1 MKVIMKLTQGLP
13 TPYYLIDEQLILNN
27 LEIIQ
32 AIKDK
37 SGCKVLLAQKAFSSF
52 YFYPLLKQYLDGTA
66 SSGLF
71 EARLAYEHFGK
82 EVHVFTPGF
91 KDEEFEDILKYSDH
105 LVFNSNSQLR
115 RFKQRALAAK
125 KTIGIRINPEVSTQ
139 TGSSMYDPC
148 SPTSRM
154 GIKVSDLDES
164 LLQGVSGFHFHTLC
178 QQNADALEATVKVV
192 EQKFGKYFSQLKWIN
207 FGGGHHL
214 TRANYDIEKLVR
226 IIKYYKQTYKL
237 DVYLEPGEAVVLN
250 AGFLVSKVLDVTKND
265 VEIAILD
272 ASATCH
278 MPDVLEAKFIPP
290 VTTSD
295 PHGMH
300 VIRLSGATCLTG
312 DDIGIYRFKDSLK
325 VDDVIVF
332 EDMALYTIVKN
343 NTFNGIP
350 LPSIYARKLDGK
362 DVLVKSFT
370 YEHFK
375 EKLS

>member
-1 MKVIMKLTQGLP
+1 MMKLTPGLT

-27 LEIIQ
+27 LMIIKR
-32 AIKDK
+32 IKEL

-82 EVHVFTPGF
+82 EIHVFTPGF
-91 KDEEFEDILKYSDH
+91 KDEEFDEILKYSDH
-105 LVFNSNSQLR
+105 LVFNSNSQLK

-154 GIKVSDLDES
+154 GIKIADIDTS
-164 LLQGVSGFHFHTLC
+164 LLSGVSGFHFHTLC
-178 QQNADALEATVKVV
+178 QQNADALEATLKEV
-192 EQKFGKYFSQLKWIN
+192 ERKFGKYFSQLTWIN

-295 PHGMH
+295 PHGKH

-312 DDIGIYRFKDSLK
+312 DDIGIYRFKDPLK
-325 VDDVIVF
+325 VGDAIVF
-332 EDMALYTIVKN
+332 QDMALYTIVKN

-350 LPSIYARKLDGK
+350 LPSIYARKLNGK

>member
-1 MKVIMKLTQGLP
+1 MKLTPGLP
-13 TPYYLIDEQLILNN
+13 TPYYLIDESLILKN
-27 LEIIQ
+27 LQIIKQ
-32 AIKDK
+32 IKDL

-52 YFYPLLKQYLDGTA
+52 YFYPLLSQYLDGTA

-71 EARLAYEHFGK
+71 EARLAHEHFGK

-91 KDEEFEDILKYSDH
+91 KEEEFNDVLKYSDH
-105 LVFNSNSQLR
+105 IVFNSNSQLT
-115 RFKQRALAAK
+115 RFKERALKAK

-139 TGSSMYDPC
+139 TGNSMYDPC

-154 GIKVSDLDES
+154 GIKVQDIDAKLLD
-164 LLQGVSGFHFHTLC
+164 GVSGFHFHTLC
-178 QQNADALEATVKVV
+178 QQNADALETTVKEV
-192 EQKFGKYFSQLKWIN
+192 EKKFGKYFSKLKWIN

-214 TRANYDIEKLVR
+214 TRANYDIPKLVK
-226 IIKYYKQTYKL
+226 IIRYFKDKYQL
-237 DVYLEPGEAVVLN
+237 DVYLEPGEAIVLN

-290 VTTSD
+290 VMSAD
-295 PHGMH
+295 PKGSH
-300 VIRLSGATCLTG
+300 VVRLSGATCLTG
-312 DDIGIYRFKDSLK
+312 DDIGIYRFANPLK
-325 VDDVIVF
+325 VGDTIVF
-332 EDMALYTIVKN
+332 QDMALYTIVKN

-362 DVLVKSFT
+362 DLLVKAFDYT
-370 YEHFK
+370 HFK
-375 EKLS
+375 GKLS

>member
-1 MKVIMKLTQGLP
+1 MKLTPGLP
-13 TPYYLIDEQLILNN
+13 TPYYLIDETLILKN
-27 LEIIQ
+27 LQIIKK
-32 AIKDK
+32 IKDL
-37 SGCKVLLAQKAFSSF
+37 SGCKVILAQKAFSSF
-52 YFYPLLKQYLDGTA
+52 YFYPLLSQYLDGTA

-71 EARLAYEHFGK
+71 EARLAHEHFGK

-91 KDEEFEDILKYSDH
+91 KEEEFNDVLKYSDH
-105 LVFNSNSQLR
+105 IVFNSNSQLA
-115 RFKQRALAAK
+115 RFKERALKAK
-125 KTIGIRINPEVSTQ
+125 KIIGIRINPEVSTQ
-139 TGSSMYDPC
+139 TGNSMYDPC

-154 GIKVSDLDES
+154 GIKVQDIDAKFLD
-164 LLQGVSGFHFHTLC
+164 GVSGFHFHTLC
-178 QQNADALEATVKVV
+178 QQNADALETTVKEV
-192 EQKFGKYFSQLKWIN
+192 EKKFSKYFSKLKWIN

-214 TRANYDIEKLVR
+214 TRANYDIPKLVN
-226 IIKYYKQTYKL
+226 IIRYFKDRYKL

-290 VTTSD
+290 VTSADTKGS
-295 PHGMH
+295 HI
-300 VIRLSGATCLTG
+300 IRLSGATCLTG
-312 DDIGIYRFKDSLK
+312 DDIGIYRFANPLK
-325 VDDVIVF
+325 VGDTIVF

-362 DVLVKSFT
+362 DVLVKAFD
-370 YEHFK
+370 YGHFK
-375 EKLS
+375 GKLS

>member
-1 MKVIMKLTQGLP
+1 MKLTSGLP

-27 LEIIQ
+27 LTIIKK
-32 AIKDK
+32 IKDL

-52 YFYPLLKQYLDGTA
+52 YFYPLLKTVLDGTA

-82 EVHVFTPGF
+82 EIHVFTPGF

-105 LVFNSNSQLR
+105 LVFNSNSQLK

-154 GIKVSDLDES
+154 GIKVADIDENLLD
-164 LLQGVSGFHFHTLC
+164 GVSGFHFHTLC
-178 QQNADALEATVKVV
+178 QQNADALEQTVNEV
-192 EQKFGKYFSQLKWIN
+192 ERKFGKYFSKLRWIN

-214 TRANYDIEKLVR
+214 TRPNYDIEKLVK

-295 PHGMH
+295 PTGKH

-312 DDIGIYRFKDSLK
+312 DDIGIYRFKNPLNVGDP
-325 VDDVIVF
+325 IVF
-332 EDMALYTIVKN
+332 QDMALYTIVKN

-350 LPSIYARKLDGK
+350 LPSIYARKLNGK
-362 DVLVKSFT
+362 DVLIKSFS

>member
-1 MKVIMKLTQGLP
+1 MKLTPGLP
-13 TPYYLIDEQLILNN
+13 TPYYLIDETLILKN
-27 LEIIQ
+27 LQIIKK
-32 AIKDK
+32 IKDL
-37 SGCKVLLAQKAFSSF
+37 SGCKVILAQKAFSSF
-52 YFYPLLKQYLDGTA
+52 YFYPLLSQYLDGTA

-71 EARLAYEHFGK
+71 EARLAHEHFGK

-91 KDEEFEDILKYSDH
+91 KEEEFNDVLKYSDH
-105 LVFNSNSQLR
+105 IVFNSNSQLA
-115 RFKQRALAAK
+115 RFKERALKAK

-139 TGSSMYDPC
+139 TGNSMYDPC

-154 GIKVSDLDES
+154 GIKVQDIDAKLLD
-164 LLQGVSGFHFHTLC
+164 GVSGFHFHTLC
-178 QQNADALEATVKVV
+178 QQNADALETTVKEV
-192 EQKFGKYFSQLKWIN
+192 EKKFGKYFSKLKWIN

-214 TRANYDIEKLVR
+214 TRANYDIPKLVK
-226 IIKYYKQTYKL
+226 IIRYFKDKYQL

-290 VTTSD
+290 VTSAD
-295 PHGMH
+295 PKGSHI
-300 VIRLSGATCLTG
+300 IRLSGATCLTG
-312 DDIGIYRFKDSLK
+312 DDIGIYRFANPLK
-325 VDDVIVF
+325 VGDTIVF

-362 DVLVKSFT
+362 DVLVKAFD
-370 YEHFK
+370 YGHFK
-375 EKLS
+375 GKLS

>member
-1 MKVIMKLTQGLP
+1 MKLTPGLP
-13 TPYYLIDEQLILNN
+13 TPYYLIDESLILKN
-27 LEIIQ
+27 LQIIKQ
-32 AIKDK
+32 IKDL

-52 YFYPLLKQYLDGTA
+52 YFYPLLSQYLDGTA

-71 EARLAYEHFGK
+71 EARLAHEHFGK

-91 KDEEFEDILKYSDH
+91 KEEEFKDVLKYSDH
-105 LVFNSNSQLR
+105 IVFNSNSQLI
-115 RFKQRALAAK
+115 RFKERALKAK

-139 TGSSMYDPC
+139 TGNSMYDPC

-154 GIKVSDLDES
+154 GIKVQDIDAKLLD
-164 LLQGVSGFHFHTLC
+164 GVSGFHFHTLC
-178 QQNADALEATVKVV
+178 QQNADALETTVKEV
-192 EQKFGKYFSQLKWIN
+192 EKKFGKYFSKLKWIN

-214 TRANYDIEKLVR
+214 TRANYDIPRLVK
-226 IIKYYKQTYKL
+226 IIRYFKDKYQL
-237 DVYLEPGEAVVLN
+237 DVYLEPGEAIVLN

-290 VTTSD
+290 VTSSD
-295 PHGMH
+295 PKGTH

-312 DDIGIYRFKDSLK
+312 DDIGIYRFANPLK
-325 VDDVIVF
+325 VGDTIVF
-332 EDMALYTIVKN
+332 QDMALYTIVKN

-362 DVLVKSFT
+362 DVLVKAFDYS
-370 YEHFK
+370 HFK
-375 EKLS
+375 GKLS

>member
-1 MKVIMKLTQGLP
+1 MKLTPGLP
-13 TPYYLIDEQLILNN
+13 TPYYLIDENLILKN
-27 LEIIQ
+27 LQIIKK
-32 AIKDK
+32 IKDL

-52 YFYPLLKQYLDGTA
+52 YFYPLLSQYLDGTA

-71 EARLAYEHFGK
+71 EARLAHEHFGK

-91 KDEEFEDILKYSDH
+91 KEEEFNDVLKYSDH
-105 LVFNSNSQLR
+105 IVFNSNSQLA
-115 RFKQRALAAK
+115 RFKERALKAK

-139 TGSSMYDPC
+139 TGNSMYDPC

-154 GIKVSDLDES
+154 GIKVQDIDATLLD
-164 LLQGVSGFHFHTLC
+164 GVSGFHFHTLC
-178 QQNADALEATVKVV
+178 QQNADALETTVKEV
-192 EQKFGKYFSQLKWIN
+192 EKKFGNYFSKLKWIN

-214 TRANYDIEKLVR
+214 TRANYDIPKLVN
-226 IIKYYKQTYKL
+226 IIRYFKDKYQL
-237 DVYLEPGEAVVLN
+237 DIYLEPGEAVVLN

-295 PHGMH
+295 PKGSHI
-300 VIRLSGATCLTG
+300 VRLSGATCLTG
-312 DDIGIYRFKDSLK
+312 DDIGIYRFANPLK
-325 VDDVIVF
+325 VDDTIVF

-350 LPSIYARKLDGK
+350 LPSIYARKLNGK
-362 DVLVKSFT
+362 DVLVKAFD
-370 YEHFK
+370 YGHFK
-375 EKLS
+375 GKLS

>member
-1 MKVIMKLTQGLP
+1 
-13 TPYYLIDEQLILNN
+13 
-27 LEIIQ
+27 
-32 AIKDK
+32 
-37 SGCKVLLAQKAFSSF
+37 
-52 YFYPLLKQYLDGTA
+52 
-66 SSGLF
+66 
-71 EARLAYEHFGK
+71 
-82 EVHVFTPGF
+82 
-91 KDEEFEDILKYSDH
+91 
-105 LVFNSNSQLR
+105 VFNSNSQLK
-115 RFKQRALAAK
+115 RFKQRALSVK

-154 GIKVSDLDES
+154 GIKVSDIDES
-164 LLQGVSGFHFHTLC
+164 LLDGVSGFHFHTLC
-178 QQNADALEATVKVV
+178 QQNADALESTVKEV
-192 EQKFGKYFSQLKWIN
+192 EKKFGKYFSKLSWIN

-214 TRANYDIEKLVR
+214 TRANYDIDKLVR
-226 IIKYYKQTYKL
+226 IIKYYKQTYQL

-295 PHGMH
+295 PSGKHI
-300 VIRLSGATCLTG
+300 IRLSGATCLTG
-312 DDIGIYRFKDSLK
+312 DDIGIYRFKDPLK
-325 VDDVIVF
+325 VGDPIVF
-332 EDMALYTIVKN
+332 QDMALYTIVKN

-350 LPSIYARKLDGK
+350 LPSIYARKLNGE
-362 DVLVKSFT
+362 DVLIKSFT
-370 YEHFK
+370 YDHFK

>member
-1 MKVIMKLTQGLP
+1 MKLTPGLP
-13 TPYYLIDEQLILNN
+13 TPYYLIDESLILKN
-27 LEIIQ
+27 LQIIKQ
-32 AIKDK
+32 IKDL

-52 YFYPLLKQYLDGTA
+52 YFYPLLSQYLDGTA

-71 EARLAYEHFGK
+71 EARLAHEHFGK

-91 KDEEFEDILKYSDH
+91 KEEEFKDVLKYSDH
-105 LVFNSNSQLR
+105 IVFNSNSQLT
-115 RFKQRALAAK
+115 RFKERALKAK

-139 TGSSMYDPC
+139 TGNSMYDPC

-154 GIKVSDLDES
+154 GIKVQDIDAKLLD
-164 LLQGVSGFHFHTLC
+164 GVSGFHFHTLC
-178 QQNADALEATVKVV
+178 QQNADALETTVKEV
-192 EQKFGKYFSQLKWIN
+192 EKKFGKYFSKLKWIN

-214 TRANYDIEKLVR
+214 TRANYDIPKLVK
-226 IIKYYKQTYKL
+226 IIRYFKDKYQL
-237 DVYLEPGEAVVLN
+237 DVYLEPGEAIVLN

-290 VTTSD
+290 VTSSD
-295 PHGMH
+295 PKGTH

-312 DDIGIYRFKDSLK
+312 DDIGIYRFANPLK
-325 VDDVIVF
+325 VGDTIVF
-332 EDMALYTIVKN
+332 QDMALYTIVKN

-362 DVLVKSFT
+362 DVLVKAFDYS
-370 YEHFK
+370 HFK
-375 EKLS
+375 GKLS

>member
-1 MKVIMKLTQGLP
+1 MVDMKLTPGLP
-13 TPYYLIDEQLILNN
+13 TPYYLIDETLILKN
-27 LEIIQ
+27 LQIIKK
-32 AIKDK
+32 IKDL
-37 SGCKVLLAQKAFSSF
+37 SGCKVILAQKAFSSF
-52 YFYPLLKQYLDGTA
+52 YFYPLLSQYLDGTA

-71 EARLAYEHFGK
+71 EARLAHEHFGK

-91 KDEEFEDILKYSDH
+91 KEEEFNDVLKYSDH
-105 LVFNSNSQLR
+105 IVFNSNSQLA
-115 RFKQRALAAK
+115 RFKERALKAK

-139 TGSSMYDPC
+139 TGNSMYDPC

-154 GIKVSDLDES
+154 GIKVQDIDAKLLD
-164 LLQGVSGFHFHTLC
+164 GVSGFHFHTLC
-178 QQNADALEATVKVV
+178 QQNADALETTVKEV
-192 EQKFGKYFSQLKWIN
+192 EKKFGKYFSKLKWIN

-214 TRANYDIEKLVR
+214 TRANYDIPKLVK
-226 IIKYYKQTYKL
+226 IIRYFKDKYQL

-290 VTTSD
+290 VTSAD
-295 PHGMH
+295 PKGSHI
-300 VIRLSGATCLTG
+300 IRLSGATCLTG
-312 DDIGIYRFKDSLK
+312 DDIGIYRFANPLK
-325 VDDVIVF
+325 VGDTIVF

-362 DVLVKSFT
+362 DVLVKAFD
-370 YEHFK
+370 YGHFK
-375 EKLS
+375 GKLS

>member
-1 MKVIMKLTQGLP
+1 MKLTPGLP
-13 TPYYLIDEQLILNN
+13 TPYYLIDETLILKN
-27 LEIIQ
+27 LQIIKK
-32 AIKDK
+32 IKDL
-37 SGCKVLLAQKAFSSF
+37 SGCKVILAQKAFSSF
-52 YFYPLLKQYLDGTA
+52 YFYPLLSQYLDGTA

-71 EARLAYEHFGK
+71 EARLAHEHFGK

-91 KDEEFEDILKYSDH
+91 KEEEFNDVLKYSDH
-105 LVFNSNSQLR
+105 IVFNSNSQLA
-115 RFKQRALAAK
+115 RFKERALKAK

-139 TGSSMYDPC
+139 TGNSMYDPC

-154 GIKVSDLDES
+154 GIKVQDIDAKLLD
-164 LLQGVSGFHFHTLC
+164 GVSGFHFHTLC
-178 QQNADALEATVKVV
+178 QQNADALETTVKEV
-192 EQKFGKYFSQLKWIN
+192 EKKFSKYFSKLKWIN

-214 TRANYDIEKLVR
+214 TRANYDIPKLVK
-226 IIKYYKQTYKL
+226 IIRYFKDKYQL

-290 VTTSD
+290 VTSAD
-295 PHGMH
+295 PKGSHI
-300 VIRLSGATCLTG
+300 IRLSGATCLTG
-312 DDIGIYRFKDSLK
+312 DDIGIYRFANPLK
-325 VDDVIVF
+325 VGDTIVF

-362 DVLVKSFT
+362 DVLVKAFD
-370 YEHFK
+370 YGHFK
-375 EKLS
+375 GKLS

>member
-1 MKVIMKLTQGLP
+1 MKLTPGLP

-27 LEIIQ
+27 LNIIKR
-32 AIKDK
+32 IKSL
-37 SGCKVLLAQKAFSSF
+37 SGCKILLAQKAFSSF
-52 YFYPLLKQYLDGTA
+52 YFYPLLKEYLDGTA

-82 EVHVFTPGF
+82 EIHVFTPGF
-91 KDEEFEDILKYSDH
+91 KDEEFEEILKYSDH
-105 LVFNSNSQLR
+105 LVFNSNSQLT

-154 GIKVSDLDES
+154 GIKISDIDES
-164 LLQGVSGFHFHTLC
+164 LLDGVSGFHFHTLC
-178 QQNADALEATVKVV
+178 QQNADALEATLKEV
-192 EQKFGKYFSQLKWIN
+192 EAKFGKYFSKLSWIN

-214 TRANYDIEKLVR
+214 TRANYDIDKLVR
-226 IIKYYKQTYKL
+226 IIKYYKQTYQL

-272 ASATCH
+272 SSATCH

-295 PHGMH
+295 PSGKHI
-300 VIRLSGATCLTG
+300 IRLSGATCLTG
-312 DDIGIYRFKDSLK
+312 DDIGIYRFKDPLK
-325 VDDVIVF
+325 VGDPIVF
-332 EDMALYTIVKN
+332 QDMALYTIVKN

-350 LPSIYARKLDGK
+350 LPSIYARKLNGE
-362 DVLVKSFT
+362 DVLIKSFT
-370 YEHFK
+370 YDHFK

>member
-1 MKVIMKLTQGLP
+1 MKLTPGLP
-13 TPYYLIDEQLILNN
+13 TPYYLIDESLILKN
-27 LEIIQ
+27 LQIIKQ
-32 AIKDK
+32 IKDL

-52 YFYPLLKQYLDGTA
+52 YFYPLLSQYLDGTA

-71 EARLAYEHFGK
+71 EARLAHEHFGK
-82 EVHVFTPGF
+82 EVHVFTSGF
-91 KDEEFEDILKYSDH
+91 KEEEFKDVLKYSDH
-105 LVFNSNSQLR
+105 IVFNSNSQLI
-115 RFKQRALAAK
+115 RFKERALKAK

-139 TGSSMYDPC
+139 TGNSMYDPC

-154 GIKVSDLDES
+154 GIKVQDIDAKLLD
-164 LLQGVSGFHFHTLC
+164 GVSGFHFHTLC
-178 QQNADALEATVKVV
+178 QQNADALETTVKEV
-192 EQKFGKYFSQLKWIN
+192 EKKFGKYFSKLKWIN

-214 TRANYDIEKLVR
+214 TRANYDIPKLVK
-226 IIKYYKQTYKL
+226 IIRYFKDKYQL
-237 DVYLEPGEAVVLN
+237 DVYLEPGEAIVLN

-290 VTTSD
+290 VISSD
-295 PHGMH
+295 PKGTH

-312 DDIGIYRFKDSLK
+312 DDIGIYRFAKPLK
-325 VDDVIVF
+325 VDDTIVF
-332 EDMALYTIVKN
+332 QDMALYTIVKN

-362 DVLVKSFT
+362 DVLVKAFDYS
-370 YEHFK
+370 HFK
-375 EKLS
+375 GKLS

>member
-1 MKVIMKLTQGLP
+1 
-13 TPYYLIDEQLILNN
+13 
-27 LEIIQ
+27 
-32 AIKDK
+32 
-37 SGCKVLLAQKAFSSF
+37 
-52 YFYPLLKQYLDGTA
+52 
-66 SSGLF
+66 
-71 EARLAYEHFGK
+71 
-82 EVHVFTPGF
+82 
-91 KDEEFEDILKYSDH
+91 
-105 LVFNSNSQLR
+105 
-115 RFKQRALAAK
+115 
-125 KTIGIRINPEVSTQ
+125 
-139 TGSSMYDPC
+139 
-148 SPTSRM
+148 
-154 GIKVSDLDES
+154 
-164 LLQGVSGFHFHTLC
+164 VSGFHFHTLC
-178 QQNADALEATVKVV
+178 QQNADALEATLKEV
-192 EQKFGKYFSQLKWIN
+192 ERKFGKYFFQLTWIN

-295 PHGMH
+295 PHGKH

-312 DDIGIYRFKDSLK
+312 DDIGIYRFKDALK
-325 VDDVIVF
+325 VGDSIVF
-332 EDMALYTIVKN
+332 QDMALYTIVKN

-350 LPSIYARKLDGK
+350 LPSIYARKLNGK

>member
-1 MKVIMKLTQGLP
+1 MKLTPGLP
-13 TPYYLIDEQLILNN
+13 TPYYLIDENLILKN
-27 LEIIQ
+27 LQIIKK
-32 AIKDK
+32 IKDL
-37 SGCKVLLAQKAFSSF
+37 SGCKVILAQKAFSSF
-52 YFYPLLKQYLDGTA
+52 YFYPLLSQYLDGTA

-71 EARLAYEHFGK
+71 EARLAHEHFGK

-91 KDEEFEDILKYSDH
+91 KEEEFNDVLKYSDH
-105 LVFNSNSQLR
+105 IVFNSNSQLA
-115 RFKQRALAAK
+115 RFKERALKAK

-139 TGSSMYDPC
+139 TGNSMYDPC

-154 GIKVSDLDES
+154 GIKVQDIDAKLLD
-164 LLQGVSGFHFHTLC
+164 GVSGFHFHTLC
-178 QQNADALEATVKVV
+178 QQNADALETTVKEV
-192 EQKFGKYFSQLKWIN
+192 EKKFSKYFSKLKWIN

-214 TRANYDIEKLVR
+214 TRANYDIPKLVK
-226 IIKYYKQTYKL
+226 IIRYFKDKYQL

-290 VTTSD
+290 VTSAD
-295 PHGMH
+295 PKGSHI
-300 VIRLSGATCLTG
+300 IRLSGATCLTG
-312 DDIGIYRFKDSLK
+312 DDIGIYRFANPVK
-325 VDDVIVF
+325 VGDTIVF

-362 DVLVKSFT
+362 DVLVKAFD
-370 YEHFK
+370 YGHFK
-375 EKLS
+375 GKLS

>member
-1 MKVIMKLTQGLP
+1 MKLTPGLP
-13 TPYYLIDEQLILNN
+13 TPYYLIDETLILKN
-27 LEIIQ
+27 LQIIKK
-32 AIKDK
+32 IKDL
-37 SGCKVLLAQKAFSSF
+37 SGCKVILAQKAFSSF
-52 YFYPLLKQYLDGTA
+52 YFYPLLSQYLDGTA

-71 EARLAYEHFGK
+71 EARLAHEHFGK

-91 KDEEFEDILKYSDH
+91 KEEEFNDVLKYSDH
-105 LVFNSNSQLR
+105 VVFNSNSQLA
-115 RFKQRALAAK
+115 RFKERALKAK

-139 TGSSMYDPC
+139 TGNSMYDPC

-154 GIKVSDLDES
+154 GIKVQDIDAKLLD
-164 LLQGVSGFHFHTLC
+164 GVSGFHFHTLC
-178 QQNADALEATVKVV
+178 QQNADALETTVKEV
-192 EQKFGKYFSQLKWIN
+192 EKKFSKYFSKLKWIN

-214 TRANYDIEKLVR
+214 TRANYDIPKLVK
-226 IIKYYKQTYKL
+226 IIRYFKDKYQL

-290 VTTSD
+290 VTSAD
-295 PHGMH
+295 PKGSHI
-300 VIRLSGATCLTG
+300 IRLSGATCLTG
-312 DDIGIYRFKDSLK
+312 DDIGIYRFANPVK
-325 VDDVIVF
+325 VGDTIVF

-362 DVLVKSFT
+362 DVLVKAFD
-370 YEHFK
+370 YGHFK
-375 EKLS
+375 GKLS

>member
-1 MKVIMKLTQGLP
+1 MKLTPGLP
-13 TPYYLIDEQLILNN
+13 TPYYLIDENLILKN
-27 LEIIQ
+27 LQIIKK
-32 AIKDK
+32 IKDL

-52 YFYPLLKQYLDGTA
+52 YFYPLLSQYLDGTA

-71 EARLAYEHFGK
+71 EARLAHEHFGK

-91 KDEEFEDILKYSDH
+91 KEEEFNDVLKYSDH
-105 LVFNSNSQLR
+105 IVFNSNSQLAK
-115 RFKQRALAAK
+115 FKERALKAK

-139 TGSSMYDPC
+139 TGNSMYDPC

-154 GIKVSDLDES
+154 GIKVQDIDATLLD
-164 LLQGVSGFHFHTLC
+164 GVSGFHFHTLC
-178 QQNADALEATVKVV
+178 QQNADALETTVKEV
-192 EQKFGKYFSQLKWIN
+192 EKKFGNYFSKLKWIN

-214 TRANYDIEKLVR
+214 TRANYDIPKLVN
-226 IIKYYKQTYKL
+226 IIRYFKDKYQL
-237 DVYLEPGEAVVLN
+237 DIYLEPGEAVVLN

-295 PHGMH
+295 PKGSYI
-300 VIRLSGATCLTG
+300 VRLSGATCLTG
-312 DDIGIYRFKDSLK
+312 DDIGIYRFANPLK
-325 VDDVIVF
+325 VDDTIVF

-362 DVLVKSFT
+362 DVLVKAFD
-370 YEHFK
+370 YGHFK
-375 EKLS
+375 GKLS

>member
-1 MKVIMKLTQGLP
+1 MKLTPGLP
-13 TPYYLIDEQLILNN
+13 TPYYLIDEQKILNN
-27 LEIIQ
+27 LTIIEK
-32 AIKDK
+32 IKDL

-91 KDEEFEDILKYSDH
+91 KDEEFNDLLRYSDH
-105 LVFNSNSQLR
+105 FVFNSNSQLKK
-115 RFKQRALAAK
+115 FKDQALRAK
-125 KTIGIRINPEVSTQ
+125 KKVGIRINPEVSTQ

-154 GIKVSDLDES
+154 GIKISDIDPT
-164 LLQGVSGFHFHTLC
+164 LLEGVSGFHFHTLC
-178 QQNADALEATVKVV
+178 QQNADALEATLKEV
-192 EQKFGKYFSQLKWIN
+192 EKKFSKYFSKLTWIN

-214 TRANYDIEKLVR
+214 TRSNYDIDKLVK
-226 IIKYYKQTYKL
+226 IIRYYKDKYHF

-250 AGFLVSKVLDVTKND
+250 AGYLVSRVLDVTRND

-290 VTTSD
+290 VVSAN
-295 PHGMH
+295 PKGNH
-300 VIRLSGATCLTG
+300 VMRLSGATCLTG
-312 DDIGIYRFKDSLK
+312 DDIGIYRFLEPLK
-325 VDDVIVF
+325 VGEHVIF

-362 DVLVKSFT
+362 DVLVKSFN
-370 YEHFK
+370 YQHFK

>member
-1 MKVIMKLTQGLP
+1 MVDMKLTPGLP
-13 TPYYLIDEQLILNN
+13 TPYYLIDETLILKN
-27 LEIIQ
+27 LQIIKK
-32 AIKDK
+32 IKDL
-37 SGCKVLLAQKAFSSF
+37 SGCKVILAQKAFSSF
-52 YFYPLLKQYLDGTA
+52 YFYPLLSQYLDGTA

-71 EARLAYEHFGK
+71 EARLAHEHFGK

-91 KDEEFEDILKYSDH
+91 KEEEFNDVLKYSDH
-105 LVFNSNSQLR
+105 IVFNSNSQLA
-115 RFKQRALAAK
+115 RFKERALKAK

-139 TGSSMYDPC
+139 TGNSMYDPC

-154 GIKVSDLDES
+154 GIKVQDIDAKLLD
-164 LLQGVSGFHFHTLC
+164 GVSGFHFHTLC
-178 QQNADALEATVKVV
+178 QQNADALETTVKEV
-192 EQKFGKYFSQLKWIN
+192 EKKFSKYFSKLKWIN

-214 TRANYDIEKLVR
+214 TRANYDIPKLVK
-226 IIKYYKQTYKL
+226 IIRYFKDKYQL

-290 VTTSD
+290 VTSAD
-295 PHGMH
+295 PKGSHI
-300 VIRLSGATCLTG
+300 IRLSGATCLTG
-312 DDIGIYRFKDSLK
+312 DDIGIYRFANPLK
-325 VDDVIVF
+325 VGDTIVF

-362 DVLVKSFT
+362 DVLVKAFD
-370 YEHFK
+370 YGHFK
-375 EKLS
+375 GKLS

>member
-1 MKVIMKLTQGLP
+1 MKLTPGLP
-13 TPYYLIDEQLILNN
+13 TPYYLIDETLILKN
-27 LEIIQ
+27 LQIIKK
-32 AIKDK
+32 IKDL
-37 SGCKVLLAQKAFSSF
+37 SGCKVILAQKAFSSF
-52 YFYPLLKQYLDGTA
+52 YFYPLLSQYLDGTA

-71 EARLAYEHFGK
+71 EARLAHEHFGK

-91 KDEEFEDILKYSDH
+91 KEEEFNDVLKYSDH
-105 LVFNSNSQLR
+105 IVFNSNSQLA
-115 RFKQRALAAK
+115 RFKERALKAK

-139 TGSSMYDPC
+139 TGNSMYDPC

-154 GIKVSDLDES
+154 GIKVQDIDAKLLD
-164 LLQGVSGFHFHTLC
+164 GVSGFHFHTLC
-178 QQNADALEATVKVV
+178 QQNADALETTVKEV
-192 EQKFGKYFSQLKWIN
+192 EKKFSKYFSKLKWIN

-214 TRANYDIEKLVR
+214 TRANYDIPKLVK
-226 IIKYYKQTYKL
+226 IIRYFKDKYQL

-290 VTTSD
+290 VTSAD
-295 PHGMH
+295 QKGSHI
-300 VIRLSGATCLTG
+300 IRLSGATCLTG
-312 DDIGIYRFKDSLK
+312 DDIGIYRFANPLK
-325 VDDVIVF
+325 VGDTIVF

-362 DVLVKSFT
+362 DVLVKAFD
-370 YEHFK
+370 YGHFK
-375 EKLS
+375 GKLS

>member
-1 MKVIMKLTQGLP
+1 MKLTPGLP
-13 TPYYLIDEQLILNN
+13 TPYYLIDENLILKN
-27 LEIIQ
+27 LQIIKK
-32 AIKDK
+32 IKDL
-37 SGCKVLLAQKAFSSF
+37 SGCKVILAQKAFSSF
-52 YFYPLLKQYLDGTA
+52 YFYPLLSQYLDGTA

-71 EARLAYEHFGK
+71 EARLAHEHFGK

-91 KDEEFEDILKYSDH
+91 KEEEFNDVLKYSDH
-105 LVFNSNSQLR
+105 IVFNSNSQLA
-115 RFKQRALAAK
+115 RFKERALKAK

-139 TGSSMYDPC
+139 TGNSMYDPC

-154 GIKVSDLDES
+154 GIKVQDIDAKLLD
-164 LLQGVSGFHFHTLC
+164 GVSGFHFHTLC
-178 QQNADALEATVKVV
+178 QQNADALETTVKEV
-192 EQKFGKYFSQLKWIN
+192 EKKFSKYFSKLKWIN

-214 TRANYDIEKLVR
+214 TRANYDIPKLVK
-226 IIKYYKQTYKL
+226 IIRYFKDKYQL
-237 DVYLEPGEAVVLN
+237 DVYLEPGEAVVLK

-290 VTTSD
+290 VTSAD
-295 PHGMH
+295 PKGSHI
-300 VIRLSGATCLTG
+300 IRLSGATCLTG
-312 DDIGIYRFKDSLK
+312 DDIGIYRFANPVK
-325 VDDVIVF
+325 VGDTIVF

-362 DVLVKSFT
+362 DVLVKAFD
-370 YEHFK
+370 YGHFK
-375 EKLS
+375 GKLS

>member
-1 MKVIMKLTQGLP
+1 MKLTPGLP
-13 TPYYLIDEQLILNN
+13 TPYYLIDENLILKN
-27 LEIIQ
+27 LQIIKK
-32 AIKDK
+32 IKDL

-52 YFYPLLKQYLDGTA
+52 YFYPLLSQYLDGTA

-71 EARLAYEHFGK
+71 EARLAHEHFGK

-91 KDEEFEDILKYSDH
+91 KEEEFNDVLKYSDH
-105 LVFNSNSQLR
+105 IVFNSNSQLA
-115 RFKQRALAAK
+115 RFKERALKAK

-139 TGSSMYDPC
+139 TGNSMYDPC

-154 GIKVSDLDES
+154 GIKVQDIDARLLD
-164 LLQGVSGFHFHTLC
+164 GVSGFHFHTLC
-178 QQNADALEATVKVV
+178 QQNADALETTVKEV
-192 EQKFGKYFSQLKWIN
+192 EKKFGKYFSKLKWIN

-214 TRANYDIEKLVR
+214 TRANYDISKLVN
-226 IIKYYKQTYKL
+226 IIRYFKDKYQL
-237 DVYLEPGEAVVLN
+237 DIYLEPGEAVVLN

-295 PHGMH
+295 PKGSHI
-300 VIRLSGATCLTG
+300 VRLSGATCLTG
-312 DDIGIYRFKDSLK
+312 DDIGIYRFAKPLK
-325 VDDVIVF
+325 VDDTIVF

-362 DVLVKSFT
+362 DVLVKAFD
-370 YEHFK
+370 YGHFK
-375 EKLS
+375 GKLS

>member
-1 MKVIMKLTQGLP
+1 MVDMKLTPGLP
-13 TPYYLIDEQLILNN
+13 TPYYLIDETLILKN
-27 LEIIQ
+27 LQIIKK
-32 AIKDK
+32 IKDL
-37 SGCKVLLAQKAFSSF
+37 SGCKVILAQKAFSSF
-52 YFYPLLKQYLDGTA
+52 YFYPLLSQYLDGTA

-71 EARLAYEHFGK
+71 EARLAHEHFGK

-91 KDEEFEDILKYSDH
+91 KEEEFNDVVKYSDH
-105 LVFNSNSQLR
+105 IVFNSNSQLA
-115 RFKQRALAAK
+115 RFKERALKAK

-139 TGSSMYDPC
+139 TGNSMYDPC

-154 GIKVSDLDES
+154 GIKVQDIDAKLLD
-164 LLQGVSGFHFHTLC
+164 GVSGFHFHTLC
-178 QQNADALEATVKVV
+178 QQNADALETTVKEV
-192 EQKFGKYFSQLKWIN
+192 EKKFSKYFSKLKWIN

-214 TRANYDIEKLVR
+214 TRANYDIPKLVN
-226 IIKYYKQTYKL
+226 IIRYFKDRYKL

-290 VTTSD
+290 VTSADTKGS
-295 PHGMH
+295 HI
-300 VIRLSGATCLTG
+300 IRLSGATCLTG
-312 DDIGIYRFKDSLK
+312 DDIGIYRFANPLK
-325 VDDVIVF
+325 VGDTIVF

-362 DVLVKSFT
+362 DVLVKAFD
-370 YEHFK
+370 YGHFK
-375 EKLS
+375 GKLS

>member
-1 MKVIMKLTQGLP
+1 MKLTPGLP
-13 TPYYLIDEQLILNN
+13 TPYYLIDESLILKN
-27 LEIIQ
+27 LQIIKK
-32 AIKDK
+32 IKDL

-52 YFYPLLKQYLDGTA
+52 YFYPLLSQYLDGTA

-71 EARLAYEHFGK
+71 EARLAHEHFGK

-91 KDEEFEDILKYSDH
+91 KEDEFNDVLKYSDH
-105 LVFNSNSQLR
+105 IVFNSNSQLA
-115 RFKQRALAAK
+115 RFKERALKAN

-139 TGSSMYDPC
+139 TGNSMYDPC

-154 GIKVSDLDES
+154 GIKIQDMNPS
-164 LLQGVSGFHFHTLC
+164 LLEGVSGFHFHTLC
-178 QQNADALEATVKVV
+178 QQNADALETTVQEV
-192 EQKFGKYFSQLKWIN
+192 ERKFGHYFSKLKWIN

-214 TRANYDIEKLVR
+214 TRANYDISKLVK
-226 IIKYYKQTYKL
+226 IIRYFKEKYKL

-250 AGFLVSKVLDVTKND
+250 AGFLVSTVLDVTKND

-278 MPDVLEAKFIPP
+278 MPDVLEANFIPP
-290 VTTSD
+290 VTSAD
-295 PHGMH
+295 PKGSHI
-300 VIRLSGATCLTG
+300 VRLSGATCLTG
-312 DDIGIYRFKDSLK
+312 DDIGIYRFSQPLK
-325 VDDVIVF
+325 VGETIVF

-362 DVLVKSFT
+362 DVLVKAFA
-370 YEHFK
+370 YDYFK

>member
-1 MKVIMKLTQGLP
+1 MKLTPGLP
-13 TPYYLIDEQLILNN
+13 TPYYLIDETLILKN
-27 LEIIQ
+27 LQIIKK
-32 AIKDK
+32 IKDL
-37 SGCKVLLAQKAFSSF
+37 SGCKVILAQKAFSSF
-52 YFYPLLKQYLDGTA
+52 YFYPLLSQYLDGTA

-71 EARLAYEHFGK
+71 EARLAHEHFGK

-91 KDEEFEDILKYSDH
+91 KEEEFNDVLKYSDH
-105 LVFNSNSQLR
+105 IVFNSNSQLA
-115 RFKQRALAAK
+115 RFKERALKAK

-139 TGSSMYDPC
+139 TGNSMYDPC

-154 GIKVSDLDES
+154 GIKVQDIDAKFLD
-164 LLQGVSGFHFHTLC
+164 GVSGFHFHTLC
-178 QQNADALEATVKVV
+178 QQNADALETTVKEV
-192 EQKFGKYFSQLKWIN
+192 EKKFSKYFSKLKWIN

-214 TRANYDIEKLVR
+214 TRANYDIPKLVN
-226 IIKYYKQTYKL
+226 IIRYFKDRYKL

-290 VTTSD
+290 VTSADTKGS
-295 PHGMH
+295 HI
-300 VIRLSGATCLTG
+300 IRLSGATCLTG
-312 DDIGIYRFKDSLK
+312 DDIGIYRFANPVK
-325 VDDVIVF
+325 VGDTIVF

-362 DVLVKSFT
+362 DVLVKAFD
-370 YEHFK
+370 YGHFK
-375 EKLS
+375 GKLS

>member
-1 MKVIMKLTQGLP
+1 MKLTPGLP
-13 TPYYLIDEQLILNN
+13 TPYYLIDEQKILNN
-27 LEIIQ
+27 LLIIKK
-32 AIKDK
+32 IKDL

-71 EARLAYEHFGK
+71 EARLAYEQFGK

-105 LVFNSNSQLR
+105 IVFNSNSQLKK
-115 RFKQRALAAK
+115 FKDKALKAK
-125 KTIGIRINPEVSTQ
+125 KQIGIRINPEVSTQ
-139 TGSSMYDPC
+139 TGNTMYDPC

-154 GIKVSDLDES
+154 GIKIQDIDPALLD
-164 LLQGVSGFHFHTLC
+164 GVSGFHFHTLC
-178 QQNADALEATVKVV
+178 QQNADALEATLKEV
-192 EQKFGKYFSQLKWIN
+192 EKKFSQYFSKLTWIN

-214 TRANYDIEKLVR
+214 TRSNYDIQKLVK
-226 IIKYYKQTYKL
+226 IIRYYKERYHF

-250 AGFLVSKVLDVTKND
+250 AGYLVSRVLDVTRND
-265 VEIAILD
+265 VDIAILD

-290 VTTSD
+290 VTTAN
-295 PHGMH
+295 PNGKHIM
-300 VIRLSGATCLTG
+300 RLSGATCLTG
-312 DDIGIYRFKDSLK
+312 DDIGIYRFLEPLK
-325 VDDVIVF
+325 VGEFVIF

-370 YEHFK
+370 YQHFK

>member
-1 MKVIMKLTQGLP
+1 MKLTPGLP
-13 TPYYLIDEQLILNN
+13 TPYYLIDESLILKN
-27 LEIIQ
+27 LEIIKK
-32 AIKDK
+32 IKDL

-52 YFYPLLKQYLDGTA
+52 YFYPLLNQYLDGTA

-71 EARLAYEHFGK
+71 EARLAHEHFGK

-91 KDEEFEDILKYSDH
+91 KEEEFNEVLKYSDH
-105 LVFNSNSQLR
+105 IVFNSNSQLI
-115 RFKQRALAAK
+115 RFKDRALKAQ

-139 TGSSMYDPC
+139 TGNSMYDPC

-154 GIKVSDLDES
+154 GIKAQDINPKILE
-164 LLQGVSGFHFHTLC
+164 GVSGFHFHTLC
-178 QQNADALEATVKVV
+178 QQNADALETTVKEV
-192 EQKFGKYFSQLKWIN
+192 EKKFGKYFSNLKWIN

-214 TRANYDIEKLVR
+214 TRANYDIPKLVK
-226 IIKYYKQTYKL
+226 IIRYFKDKYQM

-290 VTTSD
+290 VTTAD
-295 PHGMH
+295 PKGSHI
-300 VIRLSGATCLTG
+300 IRLSGATCLTG
-312 DDIGIYRFKDSLK
+312 DDIGIYRFAKPLSVGDTL
-325 VDDVIVF
+325 VF

-362 DVLVKSFT
+362 DVLVKAFD
-370 YEHFK
+370 YGHFK

>member
-1 MKVIMKLTQGLP
+1 MKLTPGLP
-13 TPYYLIDEQLILNN
+13 TPYYLIDENLILKN
-27 LEIIQ
+27 LQIIKK
-32 AIKDK
+32 IKDL

-52 YFYPLLKQYLDGTA
+52 YFYPLLSQYLDGTA

-71 EARLAYEHFGK
+71 EARLAHEHFGK

-91 KDEEFEDILKYSDH
+91 KEEEFNDVLKYSDH
-105 LVFNSNSQLR
+105 LVFNSNSQLI
-115 RFKQRALAAK
+115 RFKERALKAK

-139 TGSSMYDPC
+139 TGNTMYDPC

-154 GIKVSDLDES
+154 GIKIQDIDPKVLD
-164 LLQGVSGFHFHTLC
+164 GVSGFHFHTLC
-178 QQNADALEATVKVV
+178 QQNADALETTLKEV
-192 EQKFGKYFSQLKWIN
+192 EKKFGKYFSKLKWIN

-214 TRANYDIEKLVR
+214 TRANYDIPKLVKLIR
-226 IIKYYKQTYKL
+226 YFKDKYHM

-250 AGFLVSKVLDVTKND
+250 AGFLVCKVLDVTKND
-265 VEIAILD
+265 VEIAVLD

-290 VTTSD
+290 VTTAD
-295 PHGMH
+295 PKGAHI
-300 VIRLSGATCLTG
+300 IRLSGATCLTG
-312 DDIGIYRFKDSLK
+312 DDIGIYRFANPLK
-325 VDDVIVF
+325 VGDPIVF

-362 DVLVKSFT
+362 DVLVKAFD
-370 YEHFK
+370 YDHFK
-375 EKLS
+375 GKLS